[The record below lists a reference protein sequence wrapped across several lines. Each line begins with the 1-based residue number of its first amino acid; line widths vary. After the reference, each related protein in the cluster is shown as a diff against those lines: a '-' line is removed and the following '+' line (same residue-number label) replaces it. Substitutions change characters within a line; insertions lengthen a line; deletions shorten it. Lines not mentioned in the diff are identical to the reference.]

1 MIARILDVLPLPLMK
16 EGGRAEIVQTVSLG
30 AEIEMSLL

>member
-1 MIARILDVLPLPLMK
+1 MIARILDVLSPPAD